1 MKAYDMI
8 HKQELELDRKALI
21 DLMIHDRQVDLTFD
35 QVRSDADGYLSWDA
49 EKLVLRGRPPLH
61 SLL

>member
-35 QVRSDADGYLSWDA
+35 QVRSDADGYILGRG
-49 EKLVLRGRPPLH
+49 KLVLRGRPPLH
-61 SLL
+61 PLL